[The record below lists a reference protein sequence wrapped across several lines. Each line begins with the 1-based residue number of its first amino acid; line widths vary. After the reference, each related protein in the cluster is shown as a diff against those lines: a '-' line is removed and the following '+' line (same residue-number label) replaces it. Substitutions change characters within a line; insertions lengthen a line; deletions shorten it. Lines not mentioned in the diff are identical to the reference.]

1 MLLQFLES
9 CTDQD
14 QIQCASN
21 AQNNEALKYLQNE
34 IRKVF
39 DVLFLNKSFMWF
51 KSAICVSWEGFQ
63 VEMGKYRLLINDIV
77 FGVRQVWV

>member
-14 QIQCASN
+14 QIQYASS
-21 AQNNEALKYLQNE
+21 AWNNEALKYLQNE

-39 DVLFLNKSFMWF
+39 DVLLLKKSCMWVQ
-51 KSAICVSWEGFQ
+51 SAICVSWEGFQ
-63 VEMGKYRLLINDIV
+63 VDMGKSLVQTID
-77 FGVRQVWV
+77 